1 MKIISHLFS
10 CIITIQH
17 KAIIIFVGIKN
28 YDCIIKKMA
37 DILQITEDI
46 PVDDSIYEYEYREYN
61 PITGTDLNR
70 GSIVITIE
78 SQDIYTHPAESYLIV
93 EGELIKGLRG
103 VGGVLVR
110 YADADLATLINNGI
124 MYLFSDVRFHLASH
138 EIEVVQNPGH
148 ASVMLG
154 MLKYPDDFNK
164 SQGLNQLWAPDI
176 KKGTAVLADNEGFKM
191 RHEYIIKSPNPKGT
205 FSFKIPL
212 KHFFGFCEDY
222 KKILYGMQ
230 QKLTLTRTGDD
241 NAIFRADAADAA
253 EINLKKISWFMPHVI
268 PSDAYRL
275 QLNKIIER
283 KEKIPVGYRM
293 LQCDNIPVP
302 SGAPFTWRL
311 GVKSSP
317 DIPRFIIV
325 GFQTNKNNNQ
335 RANPAIFNHCQVRNI
350 YVTLNAKRY
359 PDIDYEENFLINKH
373 SRFYGDAATFRKK
386 FFNMDELISNPG
398 INPVS
403 YKDLFPLFVFDVT
416 KQSEKLKTSVSD
428 IHIKASF
435 NGDNPPADTI
445 AYAVIISDRLFHFVS
460 DGSKITNIV

>member
-1 MKIISHLFS
+1 
-10 CIITIQH
+10 
-17 KAIIIFVGIKN
+17 
-28 YDCIIKKMA
+28 MA

-46 PVDDSIYEYEYREYN
+46 PVDDSIYDYEYKEYN
-61 PITGTDLNR
+61 PIAGNADNLNR
-70 GSIVITIE
+70 GSIVIVIE
-78 SQDIYTHPAESYLIV
+78 AQDIYTHPAESYLIV
-93 EGELIKGLRG
+93 EGRLIRETAPNPVPNPLDPLTLQD
-103 VGGVLVR
+103 VNI
-110 YADADLATLINNGI
+110 ATLTNNGI
-124 MYLFSDVRFHLASH
+124 MYLFSDVRYHLASH
-138 EIEVVQNPGH
+138 EIEVLQNPGH
-148 ASVMLG
+148 ATTMLG

-164 SQGLNQLWAPDI
+164 SQGLNQLWTPDI
-176 KKGTAVLADNEGFKM
+176 EAGTAVPDDNKGFKT
-191 RHEYIIKSPNPKGT
+191 RHDYIKSPDLKGT

-212 KHFFGFCEDY
+212 KHFLGFCEDY
-222 KKILYGMQ
+222 KKVLYGMQ
-230 QKLTLTRTGDD
+230 QKLTLTRTGDN
-241 NAIFRADAADAA
+241 NAILKNAAAPACRVD
-253 EINLKKISWFMPHVI
+253 IKKISWFMPHVI

-302 SGAPFTWRL
+302 AGAPFTWRL

-325 GFQTNKNNNQ
+325 GFQTNKNNDQ
-335 RANPAIFNHCQVRNI
+335 TTNPAIFDHCEVRNI

-359 PDIDYEENFLINKH
+359 PDTDYENDFTQNNY
-373 SRFYGDAATFRKK
+373 SRIYEDAATFRKK
-386 FFNMDELISNPG
+386 FYNMDELISNPG
-398 INPVS
+398 INTID
-403 YKDLFPLFVFDVT
+403 YKNLFPLFVFDVT

-435 NGDNPPADTI
+435 NNNAVGANNPPANTI

>member
-1 MKIISHLFS
+1 
-10 CIITIQH
+10 
-17 KAIIIFVGIKN
+17 
-28 YDCIIKKMA
+28 MA

-46 PVDDSIYEYEYREYN
+46 PVDDSIYEYEYKEYN

-78 SQDIYTHPAESYLIV
+78 SQDIYTHPAESFLVI
-93 EGELIKGLRG
+93 EGQFLKEALAPGPPPAD
-103 VGGVLVR
+103 VP
-110 YADADLATLINNGI
+110 YADADHAALTNNGM

-138 EIEVVQNPGH
+138 EIEVLQNPGY
-148 ASVMLG
+148 ATTMLG
-154 MLKYPDDFNK
+154 LLKYPDDYIK
-164 SQGLNQLWAPDI
+164 SQGLNQLWVKDE
-176 KKGTAVLADNEGFKM
+176 NEGSAEERKLQPTYNKGFDI
-191 RHEYIIKSPNPKGT
+191 RHKYIIRDPDPKGS

-212 KHFFGFCEDY
+212 KHFLGFCEDY

-230 QKLTLTRTGDD
+230 QRLTLTRTGNND
-241 NAIFRADAADAA
+241 AIFRAAGVDNGR
-253 EINLKKISWFMPHVI
+253 INIKNIKWFMPHVI

-275 QLNKIIER
+275 QLDKIIEK

-293 LQCDNIPVP
+293 LQCDSIQVP
-302 SGAPFTWRL
+302 TNQKNFTWRL

-325 GFQTNKNNNQ
+325 GFQTNKNNQ
-335 RANPAIFNHCQVRNI
+335 QIENPAIFNHLYVRNI

-359 PDIDYEENFLINKH
+359 PDIDYQNDFNANQY
-373 SRFYGDAATFRKK
+373 SRIYGDAAAFRKK
-386 FFNMDELISNPG
+386 FYNMDELVSNSG
-398 INPVS
+398 IDPIN
-403 YKDLFPLFVFDVT
+403 YKSLFPLYVFDVT

-435 NGDNPPADTI
+435 NPAPAPAGAAAPDNPPANTM

>member
-1 MKIISHLFS
+1 
-10 CIITIQH
+10 
-17 KAIIIFVGIKN
+17 
-28 YDCIIKKMA
+28 MA

-46 PVDDSIYEYEYREYN
+46 PVDDSIYEYEYKEYN
-61 PITGTDLNR
+61 PIAGTNFNR

-78 SQDIYTHPAESYLIV
+78 AQDIYTHPAESYLEI
-93 EGELIKGLRG
+93 EGQLRKRARAVNG
-103 VGGVLVR
+103 DVQN
-110 YADADLATLINNGI
+110 YAAGDTITLINNAM
-124 MYLFSDVRFHLASH
+124 MYLFSDVRYHLASH
-138 EIEVVQNPGH
+138 EIEVLQNPGY
-148 ASVMLG
+148 ATSMLG

-164 SQGLNQLWAPDI
+164 SQGLNQCWAPDTPI
-176 KKGTAVLADNEGFKM
+176 TNNNTANKDQNNGFKK
-191 RHEYIIKSPNPKGT
+191 RHEYIIKEPATPGT

-212 KHFFGFCEDY
+212 KHFLGFCEDY

-230 QKLTLTRTGDD
+230 QRLTLTRSGNIEDP
-241 NAIFRADAADAA
+241 IFRDAGDIA
-253 EINLKKISWFMPHVI
+253 ELHIEKIRWFMPHVI

-293 LQCDNIPVP
+293 LQCDNTQVP
-302 SGAPFTWRL
+302 PASENFTWRL

-325 GFQTNKNNNQ
+325 GFQKEKHNQQNK
-335 RANPAIFNHCQVRNI
+335 NPAIFNHLSVRNI

-359 PDIDYEENFLINKH
+359 PDTDYDNSFTKNLY
-373 SRFYGDAATFRKK
+373 SRMYGDAATFRKK
-386 FFNMDELISNPG
+386 FFNMDELVSNPG
-398 INPVS
+398 IDPIA
-403 YKDLFPLFVFDVT
+403 YKNIFPLFVFDVS

-435 NGDNPPADTI
+435 TGNPGNDTM

>member
-1 MKIISHLFS
+1 
-10 CIITIQH
+10 
-17 KAIIIFVGIKN
+17 
-28 YDCIIKKMA
+28 MA

-46 PVDDSIYEYEYREYN
+46 PVDDSIYEYEYKEYN
-61 PITGTDLNR
+61 PIVGTNLNR
-70 GSIVITIE
+70 GSIVLTIE

-93 EGELIKGLRG
+93 EGRLIRENPPGAPPNPLDP
-103 VGGVLVR
+103 L
-110 YADADLATLINNGI
+110 ALLDANITTLINNAI
-124 MYLFSDVRFHLASH
+124 MYLFSDVRYHLASH
-138 EIEVVQNPGH
+138 EIEVLQNPGH
-148 ASVMLG
+148 ATTMLG

-176 KKGTAVLADNEGFKM
+176 KEGTAVPDDNKGYKT
-191 RHEYIIKSPNPKGT
+191 RHEYITQTADPKGT

-212 KHFFGFCEDY
+212 KHFLGFCEDY

-230 QKLTLTRTGDD
+230 QKLTLTRTGDN
-241 NAIFRADAADAA
+241 NAIFKNAAAPVCRVD
-253 EINLKKISWFMPHVI
+253 IKKISWFMPHVI

-293 LQCDNIPVP
+293 LQCDSSQVSATNLN
-302 SGAPFTWRL
+302 FTWRL

-325 GFQTNKNNNQ
+325 GFQSGKNDDQ
-335 RANPAIFNHCQVRNI
+335 IANPAIFDHCQVRNI

-359 PDIDYEENFLINKH
+359 PDTDYENSFTSNNY
-373 SRFYGDAATFRKK
+373 SRIYGDAATFRKK
-386 FFNMDELISNPG
+386 FYNMDELISNPG
-398 INPVS
+398 IDPIS
-403 YKDLFPLFVFDVT
+403 YKNLFPLFVFDVT

-435 NGDNPPADTI
+435 NDPIVNNTM

>member
-1 MKIISHLFS
+1 
-10 CIITIQH
+10 
-17 KAIIIFVGIKN
+17 
-28 YDCIIKKMA
+28 MA

-46 PVDDSIYEYEYREYN
+46 PVDDSIYEYEYKEYN

-78 SQDIYTHPAESYLIV
+78 SQDIYTHPAESFLIIEGQLLKDNNNFYLNNDNIS
-93 EGELIKGLRG
+93 
-103 VGGVLVR
+103 
-110 YADADLATLINNGI
+110 LINNGI
-124 MYLFSDVRFHLASH
+124 MYLFSDIRFHLASH
-138 EIEVVQNPGH
+138 EIEVLQNPGH
-148 ASVMLG
+148 ATTILG

-164 SQGLNQLWAPDI
+164 SQGLNQLWAPDTGD
-176 KKGTAVLADNEGFKM
+176 GTAVAENLGFKL
-191 RHEYIIKSPNPKGT
+191 RRDYIINMVEGNDKKGK

-212 KHFFGFCEDY
+212 KHFLGFCEDY

-230 QKLTLTRTGDD
+230 QRLTLTRTGND
-241 NAIFRADAADAA
+241 NAIFKGIAAAGGAAA
-253 EINLKKISWFMPHVI
+253 EGKIKIERIRWFMPHVI

-275 QLNKIIER
+275 QLDKIIEK

-293 LQCDNIPVP
+293 LQCDNIPVV
-302 SGAPFTWRL
+302 GGTGFTWRL

-325 GFQTNKNNNQ
+325 GFQTEKQNDQTK
-335 RANPAIFNHCQVRNI
+335 NPAIFDHCEVRNI

-359 PDIDYEENFLINKH
+359 PDTDYENNFRINNF
-373 SRFYGDAATFRKK
+373 SRIYGDAATFRKK
-386 FFNMDELISNPG
+386 FYNMDELISNSSIRPD
-398 INPVS
+398 N
-403 YKDLFPLFVFDVT
+403 YKNLFPLFVFDVT

-435 NGDNPPADTI
+435 NGDNPQPETV